1 MRKKRIIAV
10 AVTAVVAV
18 SAVSVL
24 CYYRGNEKTAEVVTK
39 ETTVERGNIVTGITE
54 SGSVSVGTQTQE
66 YDLEI
71 VQVDLTSANTG
82 SSSTGT
88 SNSSVS
94 NSSGT
99 ISQQETEES
108 SKTET
113 GGTNQAA
120 PGNMSTGGTDSVSGF
135 IQTSSGSTAV
145 PSAGSTTGTSSETT
159 LVVEEVYI
167 AQGQKV
173 NAGEPILKVTADS
186 TDAFRAELERAVA
199 NAELALKAAELEDEE
214 TKLKAE
220 SEYETYQAAGSVA
233 EAVYEAEI
241 ASIDNNIASLQSQL
255 DSTSD
260 AAQAASLQSQL
271 DQANREAE
279 TKKLEA
285 RQKDEETMLNYENAK
300 ELYEVSMNSVGQA
313 AEEAQETLDT
323 ASENLAAF
331 QSLVIDN
338 TIYAACSG
346 TVVTSSYAA
355 GDSLNSETPLAEY
368 ADEGAVTI
376 EVSVMQDD
384 IESVTIGDEVQIS
397 FAAFADE
404 TYSGTVTAIDAADTT
419 SSTVSYPVTIALDTV
434 PEKVLTGMT
443 ANVTFITKEIEDV
456 LYVSNKA
463 VIAEDAKSYVKVKD
477 DSGNVQKVEVTTGFS
492 DGVHVEIQEGLKE
505 GDTVLIESK
514 VES

>member
-1 MRKKRIIAV
+1 MKKKSMIAV
-10 AVTAVVAV
+10 AVTVVAAV
-18 SAVSVL
+18 SAVSL
-24 CYYRGNEKTAEVVTK
+24 ICYIRGNEKTEEVVTK

-99 ISQQETEES
+99 SSQKETESS
-108 SKTET
+108 SKTEA
-113 GGTNQAA
+113 GGASQAL
-120 PGNMSTGGTDSVSGF
+120 PGNMGTGGTDSVSGF
-135 IQTSSGSTAV
+135 TQTSSGSIAV
-145 PSAGSTTGTSSETT
+145 PSDSTTGTSSETT

-186 TDAFRAELERAVA
+186 ADAFREELERAAA

-220 SEYETYQAAGSVA
+220 SEYEAYQAAGSVA

-260 AAQAASLQSQL
+260 DAQAASLQSQL

-285 RQKDEETMLNYENAK
+285 RQKYEETMLNYENAK

-323 ASENLAAF
+323 ANENLAAF
-331 QSLVIDN
+331 QSLVTDN

-404 TYSGTVTAIDAADTT
+404 VYSGTVTAIDAADTS
-419 SSTVSYPVTIALDTV
+419 SSTVSYPVTITLDTV

-463 VIAEDAKSYVKVKD
+463 VVAEDAKSYVKVKD
-477 DSGNVQKVEVTTGFS
+477 ESGNVQQVEVTTGFS

>member
-1 MRKKRIIAV
+1 MKKKRIIAV

-99 ISQQETEES
+99 ISQQETEEKAAKQKPGEPIS
-108 SKTET
+108 S
-113 GGTNQAA
+113 
-120 PGNMSTGGTDSVSGF
+120 PGQYKYRRYRQCVRFHPHLKWKYCCS
-135 IQTSSGSTAV
+135 
-145 PSAGSTTGTSSETT
+145 SAGSTTGTSSETT

-260 AAQAASLQSQL
+260 ARTGNRAFSASWI
-271 DQANREAE
+271 
-279 TKKLEA
+279 
-285 RQKDEETMLNYENAK
+285 RQTVKPRPKNWRPDRNMK
-300 ELYEVSMNSVGQA
+300 RP
-313 AEEAQETLDT
+313 
-323 ASENLAAF
+323 
-331 QSLVIDN
+331 
-338 TIYAACSG
+338 CS
-346 TVVTSSYAA
+346 
-355 GDSLNSETPLAEY
+355 
-368 ADEGAVTI
+368 I
-376 EVSVMQDD
+376 MKMQKNCMR
-384 IESVTIGDEVQIS
+384 
-397 FAAFADE
+397 FR
-404 TYSGTVTAIDAADTT
+404 
-419 SSTVSYPVTIALDTV
+419 
-434 PEKVLTGMT
+434 
-443 ANVTFITKEIEDV
+443 
-456 LYVSNKA
+456 
-463 VIAEDAKSYVKVKD
+463 
-477 DSGNVQKVEVTTGFS
+477 
-492 DGVHVEIQEGLKE
+492 
-505 GDTVLIESK
+505 
-514 VES
+514 

>member
-1 MRKKRIIAV
+1 M
-10 AVTAVVAV
+10 
-18 SAVSVL
+18 
-24 CYYRGNEKTAEVVTK
+24 
-39 ETTVERGNIVTGITE
+39 
-54 SGSVSVGTQTQE
+54 
-66 YDLEI
+66 
-71 VQVDLTSANTG
+71 
-82 SSSTGT
+82 
-88 SNSSVS
+88 
-94 NSSGT
+94 
-99 ISQQETEES
+99 
-108 SKTET
+108 
-113 GGTNQAA
+113 
-120 PGNMSTGGTDSVSGF
+120 SGF
-135 IQTSSGSTAV
+135 IHTSSGSTAV

-260 AAQAASLQSQL
+260 AATGNLSLQCQL

-285 RQKDEETMLNYENAK
+285 RQKYEETMLNYENAK

-338 TIYAACSG
+338 TIYAAC
-346 TVVTSSYAA
+346 
-355 GDSLNSETPLAEY
+355 
-368 ADEGAVTI
+368 ADRGHLFLCGGR
-376 EVSVMQDD
+376 Q
-384 IESVTIGDEVQIS
+384 
-397 FAAFADE
+397 
-404 TYSGTVTAIDAADTT
+404 
-419 SSTVSYPVTIALDTV
+419 
-434 PEKVLTGMT
+434 PE
-443 ANVTFITKEIEDV
+443 
-456 LYVSNKA
+456 
-463 VIAEDAKSYVKVKD
+463 
-477 DSGNVQKVEVTTGFS
+477 
-492 DGVHVEIQEGLKE
+492 
-505 GDTVLIESK
+505 
-514 VES
+514 

>member
-1 MRKKRIIAV
+1 MKKKRIIAV

-82 SSSTGT
+82 GSSTGT

-241 ASIDNNIASLQSQL
+241 ASIDNNI
-255 DSTSD
+255 
-260 AAQAASLQSQL
+260 
-271 DQANREAE
+271 
-279 TKKLEA
+279 
-285 RQKDEETMLNYENAK
+285 
-300 ELYEVSMNSVGQA
+300 VFPPVP
-313 AEEAQETLDT
+313 
-323 ASENLAAF
+323 
-331 QSLVIDN
+331 
-338 TIYAACSG
+338 
-346 TVVTSSYAA
+346 A
-355 GDSLNSETPLAEY
+355 G
-368 ADEGAVTI
+368 
-376 EVSVMQDD
+376 
-384 IESVTIGDEVQIS
+384 
-397 FAAFADE
+397 
-404 TYSGTVTAIDAADTT
+404 
-419 SSTVSYPVTIALDTV
+419 
-434 PEKVLTGMT
+434 
-443 ANVTFITKEIEDV
+443 
-456 LYVSNKA
+456 
-463 VIAEDAKSYVKVKD
+463 
-477 DSGNVQKVEVTTGFS
+477 
-492 DGVHVEIQEGLKE
+492 
-505 GDTVLIESK
+505 
-514 VES
+514 